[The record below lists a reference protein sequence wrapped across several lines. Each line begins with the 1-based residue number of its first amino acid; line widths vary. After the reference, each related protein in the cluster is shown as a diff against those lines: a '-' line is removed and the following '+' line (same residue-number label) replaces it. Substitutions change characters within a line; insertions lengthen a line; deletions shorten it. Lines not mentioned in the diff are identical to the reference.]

1 MRLSPASS
9 IVLALAFAAASPAL
23 AQSNP
28 NPGPAAPPPARV
40 GNTYDHKHHQ
50 PTESDAGAA
59 EQAGSSKQQVEREVQ
74 ELLDQTDRLD
84 RQSEQ
89 LEQPAPAGSSSR
101 APGGR

>member
-9 IVLALAFAAASPAL
+9 IVLALALTASPAL

-28 NPGPAAPPPARV
+28 YPGPTAPPPARV
-40 GNTYDHKHHQ
+40 GNIYDHKHHQ

-59 EQAGSSKQQVEREVQ
+59 ERAGSSKQQVEQEVQ
-74 ELLDQTDRLD
+74 ELLQQTDRLD